1 MLELSLHILDLLQNS
16 LEAGA
21 SHVELEIVE
30 DVVQNRLSIAVEDN
44 GRGMDAEAL
53 ARIDDPFFTTR
64 KARRVGLGIPLLKAA
79 ARRCNGDLTVTSM
92 LGLGTRV
99 EVDFQRDHIDRAPLG
114 DMVSTL
120 LGFILTAPEDGSV
133 CDIRYTHR
141 VDGRT
146 FTFDTREIREILG
159 GVPLTHPRVRQW
171 MKDFLQQGFADLYR
185 APSF

>member
-21 SHVELEIVE
+21 SCVELEIVE
-30 DVVQNRLSIAVEDN
+30 DVAQNRLHISVKDN
-44 GRGMDAEAL
+44 GQGMSKEAL

-64 KARRVGLGIPLLKAA
+64 KSRRVGLGIPLLKAA
-79 ARRCNGDLTVTSM
+79 AERCNGDLTVTST

-114 DMVSTL
+114 DMVGTL
-120 LGFILTAPEDGSV
+120 LGFVLSSLADGEA
-133 CDIRYTHR
+133 CDICYTHR

-159 GVPLTHPRVRQW
+159 DVPLTHPRVRQW
-171 MKDFLQQGFADLYR
+171 MKDFLEQGFADLCR
-185 APSF
+185 NPSF